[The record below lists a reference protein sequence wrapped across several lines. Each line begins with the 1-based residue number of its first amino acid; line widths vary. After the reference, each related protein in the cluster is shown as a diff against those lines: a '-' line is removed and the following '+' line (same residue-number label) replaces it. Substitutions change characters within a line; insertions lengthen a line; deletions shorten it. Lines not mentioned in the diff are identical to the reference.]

1 MIKLDFILK
10 EVRELVE
17 RIFPICEATVMPFV
31 GRPICAV
38 LHDGTHYYGT
48 IEGIDG
54 DRLIINGYLG
64 QQGEVGTYAL
74 NNNKSVK
81 KQSAKKAKQVKTS
94 AYLPGFGFERFFFPF
109 AALAFLFALPFFGFP
124 FFF

>member
-1 MIKLDFILK
+1 
-10 EVRELVE
+10 VE
-17 RIFPICEATVMPFV
+17 RIFPICNETVMPYV

-54 DRLIINGYLG
+54 ERLIINGYI
-64 QQGEVGTYAL
+64 GEPLKAETYAL
-74 NNNKSVK
+74 KKKKSV
-81 KQSAKKAKQVKTS
+81 KKAKQVKTS
-94 AYLPGFGFERFFFPF
+94 AFLPGFGFRRSFLPF
-109 AALAFLFALPFFGFP
+109 ASLAFLFALPFLGFP

>member
-1 MIKLDFILK
+1 M
-10 EVRELVE
+10 E
-17 RIFPICEATVMPFV
+17 RIYPICADTVMPYV

-54 DRLIINGYLG
+54 DQLVINGYI
-64 QQGEVGTYAL
+64 GEPGKVQTYAL
-74 NNNKSVK
+74 KKKQSVK
-81 KQSAKKAKQVKTS
+81 KSKQVKTS
-94 AYLPGFGFERFFFPF
+94 AFVPGFGFRRFFLPF
-109 AALAFLFALPFFGFP
+109 ALLALLFALPFIGSP